1 LTPVSTSVVLSSNVS
16 PTA

>member
-16 PTA
+16 STA